1 MSVRK
6 QQPLKTFGR
15 RVGRPLSAKQHSLV
29 ENLLPELRIGLTADA
44 ELDPITLFEGVREV
58 WLEIGFGG
66 GEHLLNIAR
75 CNPDIGIIGC
85 EPFLDG
91 VAKVL
96 TGIESSGDKNI
107 RLHNGDARELIAAL
121 QGRSLSRIFILFP
134 DPWPKTRHHK
144 RRLVQPSFLDEL
156 ARVMVTGSRLRFATD
171 VRSYA
176 DEAMV
181 NFTAHPAF
189 EWTAERATDWTTPP
203 ADHVATRYEEKR
215 LGDINPV
222 WYDLIRL

>member
-1 MSVRK
+1 MAESDRK
-6 QQPLKTFGR
+6 PLRTFGR

-29 ENLLPELRIGLTADA
+29 ENLLPELRIGLTADG
-44 ELDPITLFEGVREV
+44 ELDPKALFDGVKDV

-66 GEHLLNIAR
+66 GEHLLDLAR
-75 CNPDIGIIGC
+75 QNPEVGIIGC

-96 TGIESSGDKNI
+96 TGIEEDGDQNI
-107 RLHNGDARELIAAL
+107 RLHDGDAREVIAAL
-121 QGRSLSRIFILFP
+121 QDHSLSRVFILFP

-144 RRLVQPSFLDEL
+144 RRLVQPSFLDDL
-156 ARVMVTGSRLRFATD
+156 ARVMAARAQIRFATD

-181 NFTAHPAF
+181 HFTAHPAF
-189 EWTAERATDWTTPP
+189 ECTAERAADWTTPP
-203 ADHVATRYEEKR
+203 TDHVTTRYEEKK
-215 LGDINPV
+215 LGDIEPV
-222 WYDLIRL
+222 WFDLIRI